1 MNFVFV
7 HLTVF
12 VCLSVG
18 LFFSVCHLFVGLSVS
33 WYGPWIVCQSVG
45 WSIGLSFGWSV
56 VQVVDL
62 SFGWFVIQHVDPS
75 VGLSFGRYIMVICVV
90 DLSAS
95 LLVYWLIC
103 P

>member
-1 MNFVFV
+1 M
-7 HLTVF
+7 
-12 VCLSVG
+12 
-18 LFFSVCHLFVGLSVS
+18 
-33 WYGPWIVCQSVG
+33 
-45 WSIGLSFGWSV
+45 
-56 VQVVDL
+56 QVVDL
-62 SFGWFVIQHVDPS
+62 SFGGFVIQHVDPS